1 MTLSDPALVLITT
14 SFPMAGDGSE
24 AAGSFVSD
32 LVEELAKRVA
42 VRVVAPGSS
51 SVREQWIPN
60 VEVFRYAAPAKP
72 LSTLK
77 LWRFKDLS
85 DITRVLSAGAR
96 ATRDAVRAGP
106 SAHVLALWALP
117 SGEWA
122 RRASRATGVPYSVW
136 TLGSDVWTLGRIP
149 LIHSLLR
156 RVLRQSHICYS
167 DGLRLANQTQR
178 IAQREVQFL
187 PSTRSIE
194 SNDDRPFAKS
204 PPYRL
209 LFLGRW
215 HQNKGVDLLLDAL
228 GLLNFSD
235 WARIAFV
242 EIQGGGPLESL
253 VRERVAA
260 LRALGHPVEAGR
272 FLAKTEAK
280 AAIARADWVLIPS
293 RIESI
298 PVVFSDAMKLGRP
311 VIATPVGDLPRLMST
326 PGCGIVCDR
335 LDAQS
340 IARALQ
346 TVLHGDIVA
355 DPGALSVVAATFSLP
370 VVAQRLLRDL
380 SGLP

>member
-1 MTLSDPALVLITT
+1 LSDPALVLITT

-32 LVEELAKRVA
+32 MVEELAKRVA

-77 LWRFKDLS
+77 PWRFKDLG
-85 DITRVLSAGAR
+85 DIRRVMHAGAC
-96 ATRDAVRAGP
+96 ATQDAVRAGP
-106 SAHVLALWALP
+106 SAHMLALWALP

-122 RRASRATGVPYSVW
+122 RRVSRATGVPYSVW
-136 TLGSDVWTLGRIP
+136 TLGSDIWTLGRIP
-149 LIHSLLR
+149 FIRGLLR
-156 RVLRQSHICYS
+156 RVLRQSYTCYS
-167 DGLRLANQTQR
+167 DGLKLADQTRR
-178 IAQREVQFL
+178 IAQREVEFL
-187 PSTRSIE
+187 PSTRSVE
-194 SNDDRPFAKS
+194 QHDVRPFAKC

-228 GLLNFSD
+228 DLLDSTD
-235 WARIAFV
+235 WPRIAFV
-242 EIQGGGPLESL
+242 EIQGGGPLEGL

-260 LRALGHPVEAGR
+260 LRMLGHPVEAGR
-272 FLAKTEAK
+272 FLAKAEAE
-280 AAIARADWVLIPS
+280 AAMARADWVVIPS

-311 VIATPVGDLPRLMST
+311 VIATPVGDLSRLMSA
-326 PGCGIVCDR
+326 PGCGIVCDGV
-335 LDAQS
+335 DAPS
-340 IARALQ
+340 IARALRA
-346 TVLHGDIVA
+346 VVHGNAAA
-355 DPGALSVVAATFSLP
+355 DAAALRVVAATFSLP
-370 VVAQRLLRDL
+370 SVAQRLLHDL
-380 SGLP
+380 SGAL